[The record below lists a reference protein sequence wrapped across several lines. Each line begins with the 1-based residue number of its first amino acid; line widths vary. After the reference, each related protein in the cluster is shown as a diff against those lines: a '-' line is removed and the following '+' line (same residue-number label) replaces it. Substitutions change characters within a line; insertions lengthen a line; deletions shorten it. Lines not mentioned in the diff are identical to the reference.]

1 MERVTREEWDEERS
15 REAAGEIHPCDNWA
29 PEDCMCKGACSCHW
43 IQDEIK
49 TANMDQIALFDMDN
63 TICDWDGSMVEDLKR
78 VLPDLYTEPNMG
90 RSTGYLEYWMGDGRN
105 DRPEW
110 VENLMAVIRT
120 QVGWWK
126 NLKPLRF
133 GMWLLR
139 HAIETGWE
147 VNILTKG
154 PATKPYAWSEKV
166 EWCTT
171 HIQPPAPI
179 TVCADKSLV
188 YGKVLVDDY
197 PPYIQKWLKY
207 RRNGLVIMP
216 AHDYNRNFHHPNVLR
231 VTEDPNDEDRAARAL
246 VLAYGR
252 KHGEPLILKE
262 VL

>member
-1 MERVTREEWDEERS
+1 MERVTKEDW
-15 REAAGEIHPCDNWA
+15 AALVAKEDPGEVHPCNHWT

-43 IQDEIK
+43 VQDEIR

-63 TICDWDGSMVEDLKR
+63 TICDWDRAMVADLKR
-78 VLPDLYTEPNMG
+78 VLPTEFTG
-90 RSTGYLEYWMGDGRN
+90 KGYLDYWMGDGR
-105 DRPEW
+105 DKRPIW
-110 VENLMAVIRT
+110 VEELMTVIRT
-120 QVGWWK
+120 QVGWWR
-126 NLKPLRF
+126 NLEPLRF

-139 HAIETGWE
+139 RALETGWE

-154 PATKPYAWSEKV
+154 PATQPYAWSEKV

-197 PPYIQKWLKY
+197 PPYIEKWLKY
-207 RRNGLVIMP
+207 RQNGLVIMP
-216 AHDYNRNFHHPNVLR
+216 GHDYNRNFHHPNVLR
-231 VTEDPNDEDRAARAL
+231 VVDPTDEDRAARAMD
-246 VLAYGR
+246 LAFGR
-252 KHGEPLILKE
+252 KHGEPLVLKE